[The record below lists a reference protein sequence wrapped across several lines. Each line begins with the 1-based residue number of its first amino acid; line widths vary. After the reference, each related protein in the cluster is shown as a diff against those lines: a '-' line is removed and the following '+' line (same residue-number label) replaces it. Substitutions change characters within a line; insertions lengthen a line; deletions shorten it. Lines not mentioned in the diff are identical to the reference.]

1 MGFDLALF
9 GSAFATMIV
18 ITDPFG
24 NLPIFMSLTARTSV
38 KQRRRTAVVA
48 NLIAFVLLLIFGFF
62 GAQMFNALGISTQ
75 ALQISGGLLLL
86 IVALQLLTGEE
97 SDPGE
102 ETGAINAAVVP
113 LGTPLLA
120 GPGGIVAFMLLVG
133 NAQGSVI
140 NLLTVTL
147 ALVLVFLISWATM
160 YFATPI
166 MKVLGDSGVML
177 LTKLSGM
184 MLAAIAVQ
192 LIIEGVIGVI
202 NTFSNF

>member
-18 ITDPFG
+18 IIDPFG
-24 NLPIFMSLTARTSV
+24 NLPIFMSLTARSSV
-38 KQRRRTAVVA
+38 KQRRRTAIVA
-48 NLIAFVLLLIFGFF
+48 NLIAFGLLMVFGFF
-62 GAQMFNALGISTQ
+62 GAQMFSALGISTQ

-97 SDPGE
+97 SDPGS
-102 ETGAINAAVVP
+102 ETGEINVAVVP

-120 GPGGIVAFMLLVG
+120 GPGGIVAFMLLIDA
-133 NAQGSVI
+133 AQGSVI
-140 NLLTVTL
+140 NLLACTF
-147 ALVLVFLISWATM
+147 ALVLVLLISFTTM

-166 MKVLGDSGVML
+166 MNVLGQSGVML

-184 MLAAIAVQ
+184 LLAAIAVQ

-202 NTFSNF
+202 NAFF